1 MLVNNEVP
9 EASSII
15 NIIFG
20 RLMNVPSNYTLHNLN
35 NISSYFNK
43 FKSVSGTNKEFINIY
58 SPYYFS
64 FILFI
69 YAQILKI
76 ILNS

>member
-43 FKSVSGTNKEFINIY
+43 FKSVSYTNN
-58 SPYYFS
+58 S
-64 FILFI
+64 FILKKCPYYLLFI
-69 YAQILKI
+69 FSI
-76 ILNS
+76 

>member
-15 NIIFG
+15 NMIFG

-43 FKSVSGTNKEFINIY
+43 FKSVSYTNNSLILKKC
-58 SPYYFS
+58 PYYL
-64 FILFI
+64 LFI
-69 YAQILKI
+69 FSI
-76 ILNS
+76 